1 MRLLCELR
9 HPHIAALEAVFHPP
23 DESPVA
29 YLQLTYYE
37 GGDLSQWLET
47 QAPDMPRRKTVLHQ
61 LAQALQHMHAHGAA
75 HGDIKLE
82 NVLISAQE
90 RAVHRASMP

>member
-1 MRLLCELR
+1 
-9 HPHIAALEAVFHPP
+9 
-23 DESPVA
+23 
-29 YLQLTYYE
+29 
-37 GGDLSQWLET
+37 
-47 QAPDMPRRKTVLHQ
+47 MPRRKTVLHQ